1 MLKGIATS
9 SVDVSD
15 GLLADLGHIA
25 NVSGV
30 GITIEAARIPLSPAL
45 INLWGEQLDTVI
57 RAATAGDDYEI
68 AFTAPASL
76 RQPLNA
82 AAAEVGVSVVEIG
95 RVEAGSG
102 VTLLGESGQALR
114 VEKPGFT
121 HF

>member
-1 MLKGIATS
+1 
-9 SVDVSD
+9 
-15 GLLADLGHIA
+15 
-25 NVSGV
+25 
-30 GITIEAARIPLSPAL
+30 
-45 INLWGEQLDTVI
+45 
-57 RAATAGDDYEI
+57 
-68 AFTAPASL
+68 L